1 MELREFAQQVLFA
14 TTLEDKLR
22 RPESV
27 TDERPGPAML
37 APSEPGRPPELKFKP
52 TGSGNRD
59 FPGLHH
65 LEQERERGRLLHF
78 FANHELLATE
88 LMALVLLRFPEAPAA
103 FRRGVLQTLQEEQ
116 DHVRMYLRRMEDCG
130 LHFGELPVSG
140 YFWRAV
146 SPMAQPIDFVAG
158 LSLTF
163 EQANLDFCRQFARA
177 FTVVGDTQT
186 AALLDG
192 IYRDEIAHVAHGLKW
207 FRRWKK
213 PDESDWEAFCRQLR
227 FPLSPQR
234 AKGMTLN
241 VEGRRA
247 AGFDPGF
254 IAQLDVF
261 SQSKGRT
268 PHVFVFNPFA
278 EGYLSRGR
286 SFNPV
291 QSQAQLARDLANLPQ
306 FLGRQDDVVL
316 VHRRPSAEFL
326 SQLKQQGFPLPE
338 FVEMEGVSS
347 SPLRDLGKRKLGALR
362 PWAWGPDSFESLQ
375 PLFASVTGETR
386 PPALCW
392 NEAVAQ
398 LYSKAWSAQFLSRF
412 LAEDQTADLF
422 EELLCPT
429 EIVGMVATRMT
440 EALDLIAR
448 FRSRGFAKLVV
459 KESVGLAGRNA
470 LRLWEPDLLPNQRR
484 WIESAVEQEI
494 PLVIE
499 PWLERQVDF
508 SIQWEMKP
516 DGLRLLGFTG
526 LEVDLRGQYQGNW
539 VEAQPRRIPQAV
551 LSKFP
556 AVVAARLPHLF
567 HRLGAVLEQRL
578 RQLGFQGPLGMDAFV
593 YRDSQGVFRLKPV
606 VEINP
611 RFTMGRVALEL
622 MRQVAP
628 GSHARFQLINRAQLK
643 ASGFSDFFA
652 WAQSRAQQHPCH
664 LEGEP
669 VARLRQGMVCLN
681 DPRTAEFCL
690 AVLDVRKSGVAVE
703 DRCKAL
709 PISGFE
715 S

>member
-241 VEGRRA
+241 IEGRRA

-291 QSQAQLARDLANLPQ
+291 QSQAQL
-306 FLGRQDDVVL
+306 LG
-316 VHRRPSAEFL
+316 
-326 SQLKQQGFPLPE
+326 
-338 FVEMEGVSS
+338 
-347 SPLRDLGKRKLGALR
+347 
-362 PWAWGPDSFESLQ
+362 
-375 PLFASVTGETR
+375 
-386 PPALCW
+386 
-392 NEAVAQ
+392 
-398 LYSKAWSAQFLSRF
+398 
-412 LAEDQTADLF
+412 
-422 EELLCPT
+422 
-429 EIVGMVATRMT
+429 I
-440 EALDLIAR
+440 
-448 FRSRGFAKLVV
+448 
-459 KESVGLAGRNA
+459 
-470 LRLWEPDLLPNQRR
+470 
-484 WIESAVEQEI
+484 
-494 PLVIE
+494 
-499 PWLERQVDF
+499 
-508 SIQWEMKP
+508 
-516 DGLRLLGFTG
+516 
-526 LEVDLRGQYQGNW
+526 
-539 VEAQPRRIPQAV
+539 
-551 LSKFP
+551 
-556 AVVAARLPHLF
+556 
-567 HRLGAVLEQRL
+567 
-578 RQLGFQGPLGMDAFV
+578 
-593 YRDSQGVFRLKPV
+593 
-606 VEINP
+606 
-611 RFTMGRVALEL
+611 
-622 MRQVAP
+622 
-628 GSHARFQLINRAQLK
+628 
-643 ASGFSDFFA
+643 
-652 WAQSRAQQHPCH
+652 
-664 LEGEP
+664 
-669 VARLRQGMVCLN
+669 
-681 DPRTAEFCL
+681 
-690 AVLDVRKSGVAVE
+690 
-703 DRCKAL
+703 L
-709 PISGFE
+709 PIYPSF
-715 S
+715 